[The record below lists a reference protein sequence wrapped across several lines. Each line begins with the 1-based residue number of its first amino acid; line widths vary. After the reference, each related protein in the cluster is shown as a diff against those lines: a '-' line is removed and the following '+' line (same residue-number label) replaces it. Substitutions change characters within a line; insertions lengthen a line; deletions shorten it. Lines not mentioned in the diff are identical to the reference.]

1 MALYCIHALD
11 HAGAEVLRQQN
22 YAAHRAHLETAAER
36 GVTIH
41 ASGPLMS
48 ETADRMIGS
57 LFILEAAS
65 EAVVTAFNA
74 DDPFARAGVW
84 SVIHIDRFNLK
95 RGTVGAVAS

>member
-11 HAGAEVLRQQN
+11 HAGAEGLRQQT
-22 YAAHRAHLETAAER
+22 YAAHRAYLETAAER

-48 ETADRMIGS
+48 EAADKMIGS

-65 EAVVTAFNA
+65 EALVTAFSA
-74 DDPFARAGVW
+74 DDPFTRAGVW
-84 SVIHIDRFNLK
+84 SVTHIHRFNL
-95 RGTVGAVAS
+95 RRGAVGTVIS